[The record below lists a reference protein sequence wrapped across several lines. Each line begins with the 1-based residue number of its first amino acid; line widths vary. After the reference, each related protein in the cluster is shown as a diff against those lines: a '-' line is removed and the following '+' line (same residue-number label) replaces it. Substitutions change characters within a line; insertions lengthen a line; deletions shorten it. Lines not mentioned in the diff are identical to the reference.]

1 MVKKNDVDGW
11 KVRKSVIC
19 ADGFRVSIQA
29 SSAHNDA
36 EKYTHC
42 ELGFPTEADDLIKEY
57 AEWFG
62 GDEIDYTEAV
72 YGYVPAKVI
81 RLLIAKHGGMTQGEC
96 PPLDINDGTDTWE
109 TFHKASILLGL
120 TEEE

>member
-1 MVKKNDVDGW
+1 METIDW
-11 KVRKSVIC
+11 KIRKPVVC
-19 ADGFRVSIQA
+19 ADGFTVSIQA
-29 SSAHNDA
+29 SKAHYCSPRTTNA

-42 ELGFPTEADDLIKEY
+42 ELGFPSEADDLIKEY
-57 AEWFG
+57 VDSI
-62 GDEIDYTEAV
+62 GDEIDYTDAV

-96 PPLDINDGTDTWE
+96 PPLDINDGTVDAWE
-109 TFHKASILLGL
+109 TFF